1 MKAVI
6 DTNCLV
12 ASISPR
18 SRHYWLYEAF
28 KKELFY
34 WVVSNEV
41 PTECEEIITKE
52 YSKKAADLV
61 VSTLLVAPNV
71 VFQTPYYR
79 WRLVEND
86 PDDNKFAEVYL
97 SANADFL
104 VTEDSDFNV
113 LKSIEFPKVKV
124 ISLNEFKEVLFKI

>member
-12 ASISPR
+12 ALISPR

-34 WVVSNEV
+34 
-41 PTECEEIITKE
+41 
-52 YSKKAADLV
+52 
-61 VSTLLVAPNV
+61 
-71 VFQTPYYR
+71 
-79 WRLVEND
+79 
-86 PDDNKFAEVYL
+86 L
-97 SANADFL
+97 SVNADFL

-113 LKSIEFPKVKV
+113 LKSIEFPKAKV